1 MGGASGAEEAISG
14 IAQAWNDVS
23 SVVEGGIEGGKKDRD
38 VGMAKVEMLH
48 SGLRTDEGEHS
59 QSGRAE

>member
-14 IAQAWNDVS
+14 IAQAWDDVS
-23 SVVEGGIEGGKKDRD
+23 AVIEDGIEGGKKDRD
-38 VGMAKVEMLH
+38 VRMAMMEMLH